1 MSSSRNYMSF
11 CFIATYLVI
20 IYQRNFSIWKQAQV
34 VIVVVCKADI
44 ETNYD
49 AKMCWLLNSQKKNY
63 KQKDFQTIAETEF
76 QHFEKKRT
84 QFALLKTLTK
94 IQWRKHILE
103 DFCFIR

>member
-34 VIVVVCKADI
+34 VVCKADI
-44 ETNYD
+44 ETKYD
-49 AKMCWLLNSQKKNY
+49 AKMCRLLNSQKKNSY

-94 IQWRKHILE
+94 I
-103 DFCFIR
+103 